1 MQASELIQGIVA
13 KFKDN
18 RVVFWHDPDQSFIE
32 ELDSLSEPLTAAI
45 NANADNNDS
54 EDDFSTEVTVL
65 NMANES
71 VLATKKRIEID
82 EPKRRFLLY
91 FPEVESEPERD
102 WLLDIRLYSEQF
114 FADHSSMLLNELG
127 ITNMALRSYIQN
139 RQKFFA
145 NKQRLAGLKKRVAD
159 NDDALTLDRKM
170 VAVVVKSDSSHLS
183 DILFSLLKEHAS
195 YLEDDTNGLPLW
207 EQLTKFDLVD
217 ALWTELD
224 KNYGYVTEQPSF
236 SDFVLKLFCT
246 DFWTQTEGIERDWL
260 SNNVLKGNAGRA
272 TALAFMV
279 SWRDSR
285 TYCPD
290 YEVVSHHL
298 GQQLDISA
306 KSSHYRPIELVR
318 CETFRAVEINI
329 IRGLI
334 ETLLDSSK
342 TLDRVEFDSIVSTR
356 LASHWSL
363 SDSAYT
369 SSYQALR
376 SAEMLIYL
384 RHTYVDGFHFDS
396 AKSMYD
402 AYVSDI
408 YQFDQ
413 DYRLFN
419 EHVLISLSI
428 GSDMLRRLDEEIESI
443 YTNWYLYELG
453 LAWDYHLGHEQLL
466 DKWQI
471 TDIPN
476 QHNFYNNEVQAR
488 LNTTQLQ
495 RAFVI
500 ISDALRYEVASELWS
515 IINNEKR
522 FKASISTQ
530 LGVLPSYTQLGMA
543 ALLPHDSLSYQ
554 PERSKSVYVDGVS
567 SAGLDSR
574 DKILQ
579 KVGGMAVSAKELMSW
594 SNQEGRDKIRDARV
608 VYIYHDTIDAMGDS
622 ASTEEKTFEA
632 CRSAIDELKNLVG
645 RIINRLNGSHVIV
658 TADHGFLFQ
667 QRELVADNKTKLTTK
682 PNGVME
688 AKKRYV
694 IGDNLPSDEAYWKGS
709 ISNTANGLVDS
720 LCQNQNQTEFL
731 IPKSSQRFHFV
742 SGAKFVH
749 GGAML
754 QEICVPI
761 IHIRELD
768 KEQATKFEKQPVGIV
783 VANQP
788 IKLVSNIDKIKFI
801 QTDAVGE
808 QFVSR
813 QINMFIIDSNGKEV
827 SSRETINFDS
837 SSKIMDERTREARLS
852 LIGSQ
857 FDRNAQY
864 TLILED
870 AKTQINYSQYS
881 VTIDLAH
888 LDDFF

>member
-1 MQASELIQGIVA
+1 
-13 KFKDN
+13 
-18 RVVFWHDPDQSFIE
+18 
-32 ELDSLSEPLTAAI
+32 
-45 NANADNNDS
+45 
-54 EDDFSTEVTVL
+54 
-65 NMANES
+65 
-71 VLATKKRIEID
+71 
-82 EPKRRFLLY
+82 
-91 FPEVESEPERD
+91 
-102 WLLDIRLYSEQF
+102 
-114 FADHSSMLLNELG
+114 
-127 ITNMALRSYIQN
+127 
-139 RQKFFA
+139 
-145 NKQRLAGLKKRVAD
+145 
-159 NDDALTLDRKM
+159 M
-170 VAVVVKSDSSHLS
+170 V
-183 DILFSLLKEHAS
+183 
-195 YLEDDTNGLPLW
+195 
-207 EQLTKFDLVD
+207 
-217 ALWTELD
+217 
-224 KNYGYVTEQPSF
+224 
-236 SDFVLKLFCT
+236 
-246 DFWTQTEGIERDWL
+246 
-260 SNNVLKGNAGRA
+260 
-272 TALAFMV
+272 
-279 SWRDSR
+279 
-285 TYCPD
+285 
-290 YEVVSHHL
+290 
-298 GQQLDISA
+298 
-306 KSSHYRPIELVR
+306 
-318 CETFRAVEINI
+318 
-329 IRGLI
+329 
-334 ETLLDSSK
+334 ETLLDSSIA
-342 TLDRVEFDSIVSTR
+342 LDRVEFDSIISTR

-363 SDSAYT
+363 SNPAYT
-369 SSYQALR
+369 SFYQALR

-384 RHTYVDGFHFDS
+384 RNLYVDGFHFDS

-413 DYRLFN
+413 AYRLFN
-419 EHVLISLSI
+419 EHVIISISL
-428 GSDMLRRLDEEIESI
+428 GSDMLRQLDEEIESI
-443 YTNWYLYELG
+443 YINWYLYELG
-453 LAWDYHLGHEQLL
+453 LAWDYHLGDEQLL

-471 TDIPN
+471 ADIPN
-476 QHNFYNNEVQAR
+476 QYHFYNNEVQAR
-488 LNTTQLQ
+488 FNTTQLQ

-500 ISDALRYEVASELWS
+500 ISDAMRYEVASELWS

-554 PERSKSVYVDGVS
+554 PEKGKSVYVDGVS
-567 SAGLDSR
+567 SAGLDNR
-574 DKILQ
+574 NKILN
-579 KVGGMAVSAKELMSW
+579 KVEGMAVSAKELMSW

-608 VYIYHDTIDAMGDS
+608 VYIYHDTIDAIGDS

-632 CRSAIDELKNLVG
+632 CRSAIEELKNLVG
-645 RIINRLNGSHVIV
+645 RIINRLNGSHVVV

-667 QRELVADNKTKLTTK
+667 QKELVADNKTKLTTK
-682 PNGVME
+682 PSGVME

-694 IGDNLPSDEAYWKGS
+694 IGDDLPSDEAYWKGS
-709 ISNTANGLVDS
+709 ISNTANGLTNS
-720 LCQNQNQTEFL
+720 SNQTEFL
-731 IPKSSQRFHFV
+731 IPKASQRFHFV

-768 KEQATKFEKQPVGIV
+768 KEQATKFENQPVGVV

-808 QFVSR
+808 QFISR
-813 QINMFIIDSNGKEV
+813 QINVFIIDSSGKEI

-870 AKTQINYSQYS
+870 AKTQVNYSQYS

>member
-13 KFKDN
+13 KSKDN
-18 RVVFWHDPDQSFIE
+18 RIVFWHDPDQIFTE
-32 ELDSLSEPLTAAI
+32 ELDSLNEPLTAAI
-45 NANADNNDS
+45 EANADR
-54 EDDFSTEVTVL
+54 DDGFLTEVTVL
-65 NMANES
+65 NMADES

-82 EPKRRFLLY
+82 EPVKRFLLY
-91 FPEVESEPERD
+91 FPEAESEPERD

-127 ITNMALRSYIQN
+127 MTNMALRSHIQN

-159 NDDALTLDRKM
+159 NEDALTLDRKM
-170 VAVVVKSDSSHLS
+170 IAVVVKSDSSHMS
-183 DILFSLLKEHAS
+183 DILFSLLKEYAS
-195 YLEDDTNGLPLW
+195 YLENYENGLPLW

-217 ALWTELD
+217 ALWVELD
-224 KNYGYVTEQPSF
+224 KKYDYVTEQPSF
-236 SDFVLKLFCT
+236 ADFVLKLFCT
-246 DFWTQTEGIERDWL
+246 DFWTQTEGVEREWL

-272 TALAFMV
+272 TALALMV
-279 SWRDSR
+279 TLRDSR
-285 TYCPD
+285 TYCTH
-290 YEVVSHHL
+290 YEIIAHKLS
-298 GQQLDISA
+298 QQLDISA

-318 CETFRAVEINI
+318 CETFEAVEQNI
-329 IRGLI
+329 IRGLV
-334 ETLLDSSK
+334 ETLLDSSIA
-342 TLDRVEFDSIVSTR
+342 LDRVEFDSIISTR

-363 SDSAYT
+363 SNPAYN
-369 SSYQALR
+369 SFYEALR

-384 RHTYVDGFHFDS
+384 RNAYVDGFHFDS

-413 DYRLFN
+413 AYRLFN
-419 EHVLISLSI
+419 EHVHISLSI
-428 GSDMLRRLDEEIESI
+428 GSDMLRQLDEEIESI

-453 LAWDYHLGHEQLL
+453 LAWDHHLGHEQLL

-476 QHNFYNNEVQAR
+476 QYNFYNNEVQAR

-522 FKASISTQ
+522 FKAAISTQ

-554 PERSKSVYVDGVS
+554 PERSNAVYVDGVS
-567 SAGLDSR
+567 SAGLPKR
-574 DKILQ
+574 NEILQ
-579 KVGGMAVSAKELMSW
+579 KVGGMAVGAKELMSW
-594 SNQEGRDKIRDARV
+594 SNKEGRDKIRDARV
-608 VYIYHDTIDAMGDS
+608 VYIYHDTIDAIGDS

-645 RIINRLNGSHVIV
+645 RIINRLNGSHVVV

-667 QRELVADNKTKLTTK
+667 QKELVADNKTKLTTK
-682 PNGVME
+682 PSGVME

-694 IGDNLPSDEAYWKGS
+694 IGDDLPSDDAYWKGS

-720 LCQNQNQTEFL
+720 SYQTEFL
-731 IPKSSQRFHFV
+731 IPKASQRFHFV

-754 QEICVPI
+754 REICVPI

-768 KEQATKFEKQPVGIV
+768 KEQATKFEKQPVGVV

-813 QINMFIIDSNGKEV
+813 QINVFIV
-827 SSRETINFDS
+827 DS

-864 TLILED
+864 TLILKD
-870 AKTQINYSQYS
+870 AKTRINYSQYS

>member
-18 RVVFWHDPDQSFIE
+18 RIVFWHDPDQSFTE
-32 ELDSLSEPLTAAI
+32 ELDSLNEPLTATI
-45 NANADNNDS
+45 KANVDS
-54 EDDFSTEVTVL
+54 DDGFSTEVTVL

-71 VLATKKRIEID
+71 VLATKKRMEID
-82 EPKRRFLLY
+82 EPRRRFLLY
-91 FPEVESEPERD
+91 YPNSEPEPERD

-127 ITNMALRSYIQN
+127 ITNMALRSHIQK

-145 NKQRLAGLKKRVAD
+145 NKQRLAGLKKRVATNED
-159 NDDALTLDRKM
+159 EMTLDRKM
-170 VAVVVKSDSSHLS
+170 TAVVVKSDSNYLS
-183 DILFSLLKEHAS
+183 DILLSLLREHAS
-195 YLEDDTNGLPLW
+195 YLEDNTNGLPLW
-207 EQLTKFDLVD
+207 DQLIKFDLVD
-217 ALWTELD
+217 ALWVELD

-246 DFWTQTEGIERDWL
+246 DFWAQTEGVQREWL
-260 SNNVLKGNAGRA
+260 ANNVLKSNAGRA
-272 TALAFMV
+272 TALALMV
-279 SWRDSR
+279 TWRDSR
-285 TYCPD
+285 TYCTH
-290 YEVVSHHL
+290 YEIIAHQLS
-298 GQQLDISA
+298 QQLDISA

-318 CETFRAVEINI
+318 CETFEAVEQNI
-329 IRGLI
+329 IRGLV
-334 ETLLDSSK
+334 ETLLGSSIA
-342 TLDRVEFDSIVSTR
+342 LDRVEFDSIISTR

-363 SDSAYT
+363 SNPAYT
-369 SSYQALR
+369 SFYQALR

-384 RHTYVDGFHFDS
+384 RNAYIDGFHFDS
-396 AKSMYD
+396 AKLMYD

-408 YQFDQ
+408 YKIDQ
-413 DYRLFN
+413 AYRLFN
-419 EHVLISLSI
+419 EHVLISISL
-428 GSDMLRRLDEEIESI
+428 GSDMLRQLDEKIESI

-453 LAWDYHLGHEQLL
+453 LAWDHHIGHEQLL

-471 TDIPN
+471 ADIPN
-476 QHNFYNNEVQAR
+476 QYHFYNNEVQAR

-500 ISDALRYEVASELWS
+500 ISDAMRYEVASELWS

-554 PERSKSVYVDGVS
+554 PERSKAVYVDGVS
-567 SAGLDSR
+567 SAGLDNR

-608 VYIYHDTIDAMGDS
+608 VYIYHDTIDAIGDS

-632 CRSAIDELKNLVG
+632 CRNTIDELKNLVG
-645 RIINRLNGSHVIV
+645 RIINRLNGSHVVV

-667 QRELVADNKTKLTTK
+667 QKELVADNKTKLTTK
-682 PNGVME
+682 PSGVMQ
-688 AKKRYV
+688 AKKRYI
-694 IGDNLPSDEAYWKGS
+694 IGDDLPSDEAYWKGS

-731 IPKSSQRFHFV
+731 IPKSSQRFHFI

-788 IKLVSNIDKIKFI
+788 IKLVSNIDKIRFI

-813 QINMFIIDSNGKEV
+813 QINMFIVDSNGKEV

-870 AKTQINYSQYS
+870 ARTQINYSQYS

>member
-1 MQASELIQGIVA
+1 MMQISELAQGLASKFEQSRIVFWYDPDKSFTEDLEQLSPPLNTATSNTTDNNASEL
-13 KFKDN
+13 
-18 RVVFWHDPDQSFIE
+18 S
-32 ELDSLSEPLTAAI
+32 ELVI
-45 NANADNNDS
+45 
-54 EDDFSTEVTVL
+54 L
-65 NMANES
+65 NMVNES
-71 VLATKKRIEID
+71 VLAVKKRIEID
-82 EPKRRFLLY
+82 EPKGRFLLY
-91 FPEVESEPERD
+91 FPHIEPEPERD

-127 ITNMALRSYIQN
+127 ITKMALRTHIHK
-139 RQKFFA
+139 RQAFFA
-145 NKQRLAGLKKRVAD
+145 NKQRFSGLKRWVVANED
-159 NDDALTLDRKM
+159 EHSIDLKM
-170 VAVVVKSDSSHLS
+170 LAVTVKADSIALS
-183 DILFSLLKEHAS
+183 DILLSLLKEYAVS
-195 YLEDDTNGLPLW
+195 LEDEAKATPLW
-207 EQLTKFDLVD
+207 SQLVKFDLQ
-217 ALWTELD
+217 ASLWACLD
-224 KNYGYVTEQPSF
+224 DSYGYVTEQPSF

-246 DFWTQTEGIERDWL
+246 DFWSQIEGVERDWL
-260 SNNVLKGNAGRA
+260 SNNVLKSAAGRA

-285 TYCPD
+285 TYCTH
-290 YEVVSHHL
+290 YEIIAKVLSH
-298 GQQLDISA
+298 QLDIASH
-306 KSSHYRPIELVR
+306 SSQYRPIQLVR
-318 CETFRAVEINI
+318 CETFKEVERNI
-329 IRGLI
+329 IRGLV
-334 ETLLDSSK
+334 ETLLDNSI
-342 TLDRVEFDSIVSTR
+342 TLDRVEFDSIISTR

-363 SDSAYT
+363 SNPAYT

-376 SAEMLIYL
+376 SAEMLIHL
-384 RHTYVDGFHFDS
+384 RKTYVDGFHFNS

-413 DYRLFN
+413 AYRLFN
-419 EHVLISLSI
+419 EHVLISLSL
-428 GSDMLRRLDEEIESI
+428 GSDMLRQLDEEIENI

-453 LAWDYHLGHEQLL
+453 LAWDHHLGHEQLL

-471 TDIPN
+471 TDVPN
-476 QHNFYNNEVQAR
+476 QYNFYNNEVQAR

-543 ALLPHDSLSYQ
+543 ALLPHYSLSYQ
-554 PERSKSVYVDGVS
+554 PERSNAVYVDGVS

-579 KVGGMAVSAKELMSW
+579 KVDGMAVKATDLINW

-608 VYIYHDTIDAMGDS
+608 VYIYHDTIDAMGDNS
-622 ASTEEKTFEA
+622 KNEEKTFEA
-632 CRSAIDELKNLVG
+632 CRSAIEELKSLIG

-682 PNGVME
+682 PSGVME

-694 IGDNLPSDEAYWKGS
+694 IGDNLPSDDAYWKGS

-720 LCQNQNQTEFL
+720 SYQTEFL
-731 IPKSSQRFHFV
+731 IPKASQRFHFV

-768 KEQATKFEKQPVGIV
+768 KEQATKFEKQPVGVV
-783 VANQP
+783 VATQP
-788 IKLVSNIDKIKFI
+788 IKLVNNIDKVTFI
-801 QTDAVGE
+801 QTDAVSE
-808 QFVSR
+808 EFSSR
-813 QINMFIIDSNGKEV
+813 QINAFIVDNEGNEV

-837 SSKIMDERTREARLS
+837 SSKTMDERTREARLK
-852 LIGSQ
+852 LIGSK

-864 TLILED
+864 KLVLEN
-870 AKTQINYSQYS
+870 AETKTNYSQYD

-888 LDDFF
+888 RDDFF